1 MFMAN
6 STTIQQI
13 EGKISDYGSTS
24 TSNAKQL
31 NTTTQKAEDAKV
43 KLSNLESRVAK
54 LEKK

>member
-1 MFMAN
+1 MVENMDKKLKE
-6 STTIQQI
+6 I
-13 EGKISDYGSTS
+13 EGKISDYGSKS

-54 LEKK
+54 FEKK